1 MASSIQKRLTA
12 VRQLSR
18 RLAFLQ
24 PIRAPNE
31 VTGQYFGAVGTR
43 TDKTFSSSLLRPS
56 VPQSLNNIP
65 SFPQFNNRRL
75 SMGLMR
81 NPEVIRLSSKEDY
94 FSFVSKFDTF
104 LIDCDG
110 IPYSY

>member
-1 MASSIQKRLTA
+1 
-12 VRQLSR
+12 
-18 RLAFLQ
+18 
-24 PIRAPNE
+24 
-31 VTGQYFGAVGTR
+31 
-43 TDKTFSSSLLRPS
+43 
-56 VPQSLNNIP
+56 
-65 SFPQFNNRRL
+65 
-75 SMGLMR
+75 MGLMR